1 MEETKVVEKYFP
13 GTKTLRER
21 YETRDGY
28 KHGTYEWFYK
38 SGEIRV
44 RTEYDED
51 EKYGTDEE
59 FYESGG
65 IRTRAEYVEGKIYG
79 PCEWFYKSGEIM
91 SRTEYVEG
99 EKHGTYEVFYRS
111 GGIMSRTEYD
121 GDERHG
127 PRKVYN
133 PKGDLVLDIIFE
145 DGIQINIKD
154 YLNVVNLDKIIDFLD
169 KLPTEKFDFSLVRSE
184 CGSTACV
191 VGWFPSIFPEVEY
204 TSPYFRL
211 NGMDDLTYG
220 DVASYILNVSEDI
233 VFDLFSPQSEISELF
248 PTLPVCGSEATLEE
262 VSAKLKAFKELVMV
276 A

>member
-21 YETRDGY
+21 YETRGGC
-28 KHGTYEWFYK
+28 KHGTYEWFYE

-220 DVASYILNVSEDI
+220 DVASYILNVSEAI
-233 VFDLFSPQSEISELF
+233 VFELFSPRGEINELF
-248 PTLPVCGSEATLEE
+248 PTLPVCGDDATPKE
-262 VSAKLKAFKELVMV
+262 VSARLKAFKEIVMG